1 MNKSHCHYRF
11 PGNGRLL
18 AGLTC
23 FSSLLVVV
31 LVSACTPATS
41 LPAPEFTDA
50 PIAEISLA
58 APPTEMD
65 DGVRLAPPTPSWD
78 GYGEVV
84 AVHNDVLVIGAS
96 EWNPCG
102 PGSAYV
108 YRFSDGE
115 WRAEAQLMA
124 SDRETFGQQALQFQS
139 QRFGSSV
146 AVAGNLIAVGAPGN
160 TYPAA
165 GDYVGAVYL
174 FEYDGQ
180 TWLETAKVTPDPPDI
195 DTLPPPPG
203 GPSICSRTQRHSFG
217 ARVALDG
224 DTLAVAV
231 HPGGDSGSDVVYVY
245 QRDGADWREQA
256 RLPVPD
262 LPDRELHLVSMAL
275 FGDTL
280 ALSAFYVLPE
290 AEENPFS
297 LLSGSVTV
305 YAFER
310 TGADWE
316 ERFRFVPDGGEVDYL
331 FLNEVNIG
339 ASVALSGA
347 DGRAELLAVG
357 LPGFPD
363 WSETRDHMVFGPI
376 PDPDRPGMPVSNR
389 QAGSVTL
396 FERSEEGAW
405 QPQVTLM
412 PAGWQNPP
420 GPGTLFAE
428 PPPTPAEETESSG
441 ADGFSAAAG
450 FPEGIVFPGHI
461 LSAEPEISFFG
472 ATVALDGNRLA
483 VTAGFANATYL
494 FERRDE
500 GWVYRSKFTP
510 RREDGGMWEDFAQVV
525 AINGDTLL
533 LGTPGEFGNS
543 AYVFNLG
550 GATHER

>member
-23 FSSLLVVV
+23 FSSLLAVV

-124 SDRETFGQQALQFQS
+124 SDRDAFGQQALQFQS

-146 AVAGNLIAVGAPGN
+146 AVAGDLIAVGAPGN

-180 TWLETAKVTPDPPDI
+180 TWLETARVTLDPPDI

-217 ARVALDG
+217 ARIALDG

-245 QRDGADWREQA
+245 QRDGADWHEQA

-262 LPDRELHLVSMAL
+262 LPGRELYLVSMAL
-275 FGDTL
+275 FGNTL
-280 ALSAFYVLPE
+280 ALSAFHVQPE
-290 AEENPFS
+290 PEENPFS

-305 YAFER
+305 YVFER
-310 TGADWE
+310 AGADWE
-316 ERFRFVPDGGEVDYL
+316 ERFRFAPDGGQVDYL

-347 DGRAELLAVG
+347 DDRAELLAVG

-363 WSETRDHMVFGPI
+363 WSETRDHRVFGPI
-376 PDPDRPGMPVSNR
+376 PDPDRPGMPVSDR

-428 PPPTPAEETESSG
+428 PPPPPAEAAEPSG
-441 ADGFSAAAG
+441 EDGLWAAAG
-450 FPEGIVFPGHI
+450 FPEAIVFPGHL
-461 LSAEPEISFFG
+461 LSEEPEISFFG
-472 ATVALDGNRLA
+472 ATVALDGDRLA

-494 FERRDE
+494 FERREE

-550 GATHER
+550 GITDER

>member
-1 MNKSHCHYRF
+1 MNKLHNHDRF
-11 PGNGRLL
+11 SGNGRLL

-31 LVSACTPATS
+31 LVSACTPSTS
-41 LPAPEFTDA
+41 LPAPEFTNA

-58 APPTEMD
+58 APPTQMD

-146 AVAGNLIAVGAPGN
+146 AVAGDLIAVGAPGN
-160 TYPAA
+160 TYPTA
-165 GDYVGAVYL
+165 GEYFGAVYL

-180 TWLETAKVTPDPPDI
+180 TWLETARVTPDPPDI
-195 DTLPPPPG
+195 DTLPPPPS

-217 ARVALDG
+217 ARIALDG

-231 HPGGDSGSDVVYVY
+231 HPGGDSGSNVVYIY

-256 RLPVPD
+256 RLPVPG
-262 LPDRELHLVSMAL
+262 LPERELYLVSMAL

-280 ALSAFYVLPE
+280 ALSAFYVQPE

-297 LLSGSVTV
+297 LLLGNVTV
-305 YAFER
+305 YVFER
-310 TGADWE
+310 AGADWE
-316 ERFRFVPDGGEVDYL
+316 ERFRFAPDGGQVDYL

-347 DGRAELLAVG
+347 DGRAGLLAVG

-363 WSETRDHMVFGPI
+363 WSETRDHRVFGPV

-412 PAGWQNPP
+412 PAGRQNPP

-428 PPPTPAEETESSG
+428 PPPPPAEAAEPSG
-441 ADGFSAAAG
+441 EEGFSAAAG
-450 FPEGIVFPGHI
+450 FPKGIVFPGHL
-461 LSAEPEISFFG
+461 LSEEPEISFFG
-472 ATVALDGNRLA
+472 ATVALDGDRLA

-494 FERRDE
+494 FERREE
-500 GWVYRSKFTP
+500 GWVYRTKFTP
-510 RREDGGMWEDFAQVV
+510 RREDGSMWEDFAQVV